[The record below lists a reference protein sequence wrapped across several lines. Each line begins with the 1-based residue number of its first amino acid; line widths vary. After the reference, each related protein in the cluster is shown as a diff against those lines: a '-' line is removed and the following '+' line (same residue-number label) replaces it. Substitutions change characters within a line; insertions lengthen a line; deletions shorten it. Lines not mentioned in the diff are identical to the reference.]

1 MLKEVTEMKEEK
13 KGYSRR
19 SFLKKGAWIGTIAT
33 MIPAVV
39 GNAAAIQLPTSPP
52 AESGRDDPN
61 IVPTTLSPCPFCG
74 SRRVEMSRTKK
85 KNIVLCRN
93 CGGRTREASDD
104 TEAARRWNVRES
116 LFETMLE
123 IREEIAAIKKGR
135 LLK

>member
-1 MLKEVTEMKEEK
+1 MPEMLKEVTEMKEEK

-85 KNIVLCRN
+85 KTSCCVETVVEERAKLQMIQKP
-93 CGGRTREASDD
+93 REGDYSAS
-104 TEAARRWNVRES
+104 
-116 LFETMLE
+116 
-123 IREEIAAIKKGR
+123 
-135 LLK
+135 